1 MNDPCL
7 STAIKKKVSEK
18 TIIPIILERC
28 RIPNEFKDFTPID
41 FTEQNDWDELRMSL
55 TVNKNS

>member
-7 STAIKKKVSEK
+7 SAAIKRKVNEK

-28 RIPNEFKDFTPID
+28 RIPDEFKDFTPID
-41 FTEQNDWDELRMSL
+41 FTEENDWDELRMSL